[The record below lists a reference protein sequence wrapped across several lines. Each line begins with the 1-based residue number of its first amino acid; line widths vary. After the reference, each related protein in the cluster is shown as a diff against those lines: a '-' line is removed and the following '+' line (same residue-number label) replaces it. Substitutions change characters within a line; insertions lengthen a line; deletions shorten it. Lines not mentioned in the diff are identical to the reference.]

1 VLSAELP
8 VKRYVL
14 EEPDMA
20 PVSQIFTFDSGV
32 EIGITNSVP
41 CVKPKVDKAL
51 AVYLELKNAVV
62 VVVFDLRFIDG

>member
-1 VLSAELP
+1 VLVAELP

-41 CVKPKVDKAL
+41 VVKLIRSVLRK
-51 AVYLELKNAVV
+51 YAVV
-62 VVVFDLRFIDG
+62 VAVFDLRFIDG